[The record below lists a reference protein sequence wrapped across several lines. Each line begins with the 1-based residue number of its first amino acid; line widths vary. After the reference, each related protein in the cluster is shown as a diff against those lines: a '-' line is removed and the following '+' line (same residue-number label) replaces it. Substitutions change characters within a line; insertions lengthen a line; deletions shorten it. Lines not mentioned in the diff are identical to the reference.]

1 MAVETFKLSQ
11 EYIHLNQL
19 MKVMGWVNTGGE
31 AHVMIDEG
39 LVTVNGNVE
48 LRRRNKIYKG
58 FEVSYSDKTVVV
70 E

>member
-1 MAVETFKLSQ
+1 MAVEIFALSQ

-19 MKVMGWVNTGGE
+19 MKVLGWVNTGGE
-31 AHVMIDEG
+31 ANVMIDEG

-48 LRRRNKIYKG
+48 LRRRNKIYTG
-58 FEVSYSDKTVVV
+58 FEVSFSDRTVVV

>member
-1 MAVETFKLSQ
+1 MAVETFNLSQ

-19 MKVMGWVNTGGE
+19 MKVMGWVMTGGE
-31 AHVMIDEG
+31 ANVLIDEG

-48 LRRRNKIYKG
+48 LRRRNKIYSG
-58 FEVSYSDKTVVV
+58 FEVSFGVNTVIV

>member
-11 EYIHLNQL
+11 EYIQLNQL
-19 MKVMGWVNTGGE
+19 MKVMSWSMTGGE
-31 AHVMIDEG
+31 ANVIIDKG

-58 FEVSYSDKTVVV
+58 FEVSYGDHAVVV

>member
-1 MAVETFKLSQ
+1 MAVEIFALSQ

-19 MKVMGWVNTGGE
+19 MKVLGWVNTGGE
-31 AHVMIDEG
+31 ANVMIDEG

-48 LRRRNKIYKG
+48 LRRRNKIYTG
-58 FEVSYSDKTVVV
+58 FEVSFSTVVV

>member
-1 MAVETFKLSQ
+1 MAVETFNLSQ

-31 AHVMIDEG
+31 ANVMIDEG
-39 LVTVNGNVE
+39 LVTVNGNIE
-48 LRRRNKIYKG
+48 LRRRNKIYIG
-58 FEVSYSDKTVVV
+58 FEVSFSDHTVVV

>member
-1 MAVETFKLSQ
+1 MAVETFNLSQ

-31 AHVMIDEG
+31 ANVMIDEG
-39 LVTVNGNVE
+39 LVTVNGNIE
-48 LRRRNKIYKG
+48 LRRRNKIYIG
-58 FEVSYSDKTVVV
+58 FEVSFSDNTVVV

>member
-11 EYIHLNQL
+11 EYIQLNQL
-19 MKVMGWVNTGGE
+19 MKVMSWSMTGGE
-31 AHVMIDEG
+31 ANVIIDKG

-58 FEVSYSDKTVVV
+58 FEVSYGDHTVVV